1 MVRQYRLERMQG
13 LEVLVCEIFRLHTW
27 TQGEYDSY
35 CKWKDSLKD
44 YDSDSSS
51 QFVFKRCL
59 ETALNDGESEFF
71 GLTDIIPLYDSF
83 PAIVLRGII
92 VDNRI
97 ANLSAD
103 YNGSVLP
110 IEVIEEIRAFYGLLD
125 SKHWRNTVSCQIER
139 YGSLFESDN
148 N

>member
-27 TQGEYDSY
+27 TQAEYDAFQR
-35 CKWKDSLKD
+35 WKDSLLYQED
-44 YDSDSSS
+44 CEQTD
-51 QFVFKRCL
+51 FKEAL
-59 ETALNDGESEFF
+59 EYALNNGKDEFF

-103 YNGSVLP
+103 YAGSVL
-110 IEVIEEIRAFYGLLD
+110 
-125 SKHWRNTVSCQIER
+125 
-139 YGSLFESDN
+139 SLGHTQK
-148 N
+148 

>member
-1 MVRQYRLERMQG
+1 MQG

-27 TQGEYDSY
+27 TQTEYDAYQS
-35 CKWKDSLKD
+35 WKQAQPDSPDLD
-44 YDSDSSS
+44 QSD
-51 QFVFKRCL
+51 FKEVL
-59 ETALNDGESEFF
+59 EDQLQNGKEQFF
-71 GLTDIIPLYDSF
+71 GLTGIIPLYDSF

-125 SKHWRNTVSCQIER
+125 SKHWRNTVACQIER
-139 YGSLFESDN
+139 YGLLFESN
-148 N
+148 ND

>member
-27 TQGEYDSY
+27 TQAEYDAY
-35 CKWKDSLKD
+35 QRWKDSLLYQED
-44 YDSDSSS
+44 CEQID
-51 QFVFKRCL
+51 FKEAL
-59 ETALNDGESEFF
+59 EYALNNGKDEFF
-71 GLTDIIPLYDSF
+71 GLADIIPLYDSF

-139 YGSLFESDN
+139 YGSLFESN
-148 N
+148 ND